1 MLRRLAALS
10 LGLALLVPG
19 HGVAAAAPGPA
30 QPSDRASASATKDRH
45 VKLGHKPV
53 RAKGHDRVRL
63 TFDGRKGQL
72 VNLARWSHRETCG
85 SRTLRVASRAG
96 SKAVKPW
103 ATGYWKLPRTATYT
117 AISKPCSRAPQAV
130 VRLQLRRAERLAA
143 AVPGVSTT
151 AAGRSSL
158 TYLVPVHIGAEE
170 QVGLETSTPDVQ
182 VIGPDRRTT
191 VAAGGSVLREAGR
204 HWVVLDPASSLTT
217 TLTVRRSAQLDG
229 APIALPRMGT
239 SKTTQEIAFT
249 ANAGQWVYAELLD
262 ATGQVATDTT
272 RAIRVIGPD
281 GYEVLSVALNS
292 CHAVNAN
299 QGCTVR
305 GPWLLPTTGRFVM
318 TISADTPVAE
328 QATTLRI
335 RAAAVAPDLAIDG
348 PGVTYAAT
356 SPGQWVIGR
365 YAWSHTTYV
374 SGVGRTGTYLT
385 ASHVAPSLGSWVV
398 TALPHLPWSYD
409 CGYDKA
415 CDYNRTELTPTA
427 LSNVTPASVW
437 ENELQPWAVLVVPPG
452 AQGSMELTLTKPT
465 QS

>member
-1 MLRRLAALS
+1 MLRRLGGCAIA
-10 LGLALLVPG
+10 LALLLPTQATASPASSADERPG
-19 HGVAAAAPGPA
+19 AAA
-30 QPSDRASASATKDRH
+30 TKSRT
-45 VKLGHKPV
+45 VKLGHDPV
-53 RAKGHDRVRL
+53 RARGHDRVRL
-63 TFDGRKGQL
+63 TFHGRKGQL

-85 SRTLRVASRAG
+85 SRTLRVGSRVG
-96 SKAVKPW
+96 SKPVKPW
-103 ATGYWKLPRTATYT
+103 ATGYWKLPRTAIYT

-143 AVPGVSTT
+143 AVPGVITT
-151 AAGRSSL
+151 AADRSTL
-158 TYLVPVHIGAEE
+158 TYLVPVHVGADE
-170 QVGLETSTPDVQ
+170 QVGLESSTPDVQ

-191 VAAGGSVLREAGR
+191 VTAGGSVLREAGR
-204 HWVVLDPASSLTT
+204 HWVVLDPKSSLTT
-217 TLTVRRSAQLDG
+217 TLTVRRSAQVDG
-229 APIALPRMGT
+229 ATIALPRMGT
-239 SKTTQEIAFT
+239 ARTTHEVAFT

-281 GYEVLSVALNS
+281 GNEVLSVALNS

-299 QGCTVR
+299 RGCTVR

-348 PGVTYAAT
+348 PAVTYAAT

-374 SGVGRTGTYLT
+374 GGVGRTGTYLA

-427 LSNVTPASVW
+427 PGNVTPASVW
-437 ENELQPWAVLVVPPG
+437 DDEHQPWAVLVVPPG
-452 AQGSMELTLTKPT
+452 AQGSMELTLTKPA